1 MRILRLLL
9 VGRTSKRHWAAKM
22 ANLSLHPLVQ
32 RDLLQILEHYTIEG
46 GEKLAD
52 KFLLK
57 LSE

>member
-1 MRILRLLL
+1 
-9 VGRTSKRHWAAKM
+9 M